1 METYFVSSSENETI
15 KINLPWANVSTRTT
29 SLGLKEF
36 SFDNF
41 IENVGPDFTIKI
53 IEPHNKKEDKVL
65 LSFDIE
71 SGHYELEEI
80 LTMIAMKL
88 DEKYKK
94 SIRFM
99 FNKATSKMYVENT
112 TSYIISLSETAS
124 SFFNLPKEI
133 GPKTMI
139 KSSKVLNLTKSN
151 TLFIRVKYV
160 NNGIHSNQNISG
172 SNNGSIIHTCA
183 ITNAYG
189 QNKIDHV
196 VNMPV
201 FYDFTSEKIQTVEIN
216 ITDEFGTMVNIQ
228 NIRILMYFNT
238 LK

>member
-1 METYFVSSSENETI
+1 METYFVSSELNETI
-15 KINLPWANVSTRTT
+15 KLNLPWTNVSTRTV

-41 IENVGPDFTIKI
+41 IENVGEDFTIRI
-53 IEPHNKKEDKVL
+53 MEPHNKKEDKVL
-65 LSFDIE
+65 LMIQIE
-71 SGHYELEEI
+71 PGHYELEEI
-80 LTMIAMKL
+80 LAMIAMKM

-99 FNKATSKMYVENT
+99 FNKATSKMYVENG
-112 TSYIISLSETAS
+112 TSHVVTLSETVS
-124 SFFNLPKEI
+124 NFFNLPKEI
-133 GPKTMI
+133 SPKSMV
-139 KSSKVLNLTKSN
+139 KSNKIINLTKSN

-160 NNGIHSNQNISG
+160 NNGIHFNQNISG
-172 SNNGSIIHTCA
+172 NSGAIIHTCA
-183 ITNAYG
+183 ITNVYG

-196 VNMPV
+196 VNMPI

-216 ITDEFGTMVNIQ
+216 ITDEFGVVVKIQ
-228 NIRILMYFNT
+228 NIRMLLYFNT